1 MSYLLGRGLVEP
13 VDDLRSTN
21 PATNE
26 EMFTALAEYLEQNQ
40 YDVKKLVKVIMNSRV
55 YQLSSQPTEL
65 NQAAGKFYAF
75 YKVKRIAAEPLL
87 DAINTATATTTKF
100 QNLPAGTRAIEL
112 PDTNYPNYFLKTFG
126 KPRRTSVCECERAP
140 DENLA
145 QALHTLN
152 GDTINAKID
161 DANGRL
167 GKLITAEKS
176 DAEIIRELFL
186 ATWSRT
192 PTEEEIAVC
201 KGIVGEAAERKEGL
215 GDVLWAL
222 INAKEFIYVR

>member
-1 MSYLLGRGLVEP
+1 MGRGVH
-13 VDDLRSTN
+13 RGFITY
-21 PATNE
+21 E
-26 EMFTALAEYLEQNQ
+26 E
-40 YDVKKLVKVIMNSRV
+40 
-55 YQLSSQPTEL
+55 LSKSL
-65 NQAAGKFYAF
+65 GK
-75 YKVKRIAAEPLL
+75 R
-87 DAINTATATTTKF
+87 
-100 QNLPAGTRAIEL
+100 NL
-112 PDTNYPNYFLKTFG
+112 
-126 KPRRTSVCECERAP
+126 S

-161 DANGRL
+161 DTNGRL